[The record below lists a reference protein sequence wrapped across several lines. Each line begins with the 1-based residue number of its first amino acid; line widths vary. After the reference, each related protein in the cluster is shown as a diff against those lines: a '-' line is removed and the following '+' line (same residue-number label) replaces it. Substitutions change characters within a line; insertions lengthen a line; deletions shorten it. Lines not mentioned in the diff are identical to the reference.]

1 VSKAKIITM
10 PARPDATH
18 LQRSQRGNPR
28 YIEGQR
34 ILVEAIRY
42 LVLSDPK
49 GNVDAVELLSD
60 HFRTKFRM
68 SDTPR
73 TPHTIA

>member
-1 VSKAKIITM
+1 VSKAKIIVM
-10 PARPDATH
+10 PSRPDVSH
-18 LQRSQRGNPR
+18 LPRARHADPR

-34 ILVEAIRY
+34 ILVEAIRH

-49 GNVDAVELLSD
+49 GNVNAVELLSD

-68 SDTPR
+68 SDGPR
-73 TPHTIA
+73 VPHTIA